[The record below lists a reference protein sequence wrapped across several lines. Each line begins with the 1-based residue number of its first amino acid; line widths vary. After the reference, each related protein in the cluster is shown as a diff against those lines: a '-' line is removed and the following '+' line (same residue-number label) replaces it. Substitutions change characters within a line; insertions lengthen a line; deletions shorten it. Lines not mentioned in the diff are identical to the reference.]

1 MMVMEM
7 EVVGAV
13 GANRS
18 RSEPLLDVGGA
29 KHHAELRV
37 IGRRL
42 LSDFTSATLP
52 SPDSNST
59 GLSTMAAAP
68 NGMVL
73 VQVLVPPGVSA
84 GQQLQLESPYGGR
97 FAVTVPPGVS
107 AGQMMHVHVPGPASG
122 SLQQMAPPTPPA
134 PGPVREE
141 EVDQLAAMFPDM
153 DREVLVLIL
162 ETSGG
167 GMEEAIGQLLELC
180 SEADGTTTPP
190 VQSPASAPSPASTPH
205 ESQMDADER
214 LARQLAGEL
223 QQQSNADERL
233 AHQLAGELQQ
243 QSIDADEELAIALQQ
258 ELAARDGGRGGAGG
272 NLPSSLPRAPPAV
285 PAGAQQQQQGGL
297 ASGATISVSRM
308 RPAGQGGQ
316 PSSSSRVRP
325 STAKLRALKETLKQ
339 KKEKMQQRR
348 GGKARGGRQGAEDG
362 TSLLGG
368 GSADADLEDEAALG
382 GGTPTSQPHS
392 LEDDDAIPTITREQW
407 ERDFGAGTPSAAAAA
422 SPPAAAGGAGAATV
436 VAEPVP
442 VDKYNSRVA
451 RAKLANTAK
460 RRQCSVPLG
469 AGGSTPS
476 SQPASQPATPTFLP
490 ATPTQASPP
499 EQPLTT
505 GDVQVA
511 MTPAAAAPA
520 NLMD

>member
-1 MMVMEM
+1 
-7 EVVGAV
+7 
-13 GANRS
+13 
-18 RSEPLLDVGGA
+18 
-29 KHHAELRV
+29 
-37 IGRRL
+37 
-42 LSDFTSATLP
+42 
-52 SPDSNST
+52 
-59 GLSTMAAAP
+59 MAAAP

-73 VQVLVPPGVSA
+73 VQVLVPPGVNA
-84 GQQLQLESPYGGR
+84 GSQLQLESPYGGR

-107 AGQMMHVHVPGPASG
+107 AGQMMHVHVPGPANG
-122 SLQQMAPPTPPA
+122 HPQQTAPPTPPA

-190 VQSPASAPSPASTPH
+190 SQSPASAPSAERPH

-223 QQQSNADERL
+223 QQQT
-233 AHQLAGELQQ
+233 
-243 QSIDADEELAIALQQ
+243 IDADEELAIALQQ
-258 ELAARDGGRGGAGG
+258 ELSARGGGRGAAGAGG
-272 NLPSSLPRAPPAV
+272 ALPPSLPRAPPAQQ
-285 PAGAQQQQQGGL
+285 PAPAQQQGGL
-297 ASGATISVSRM
+297 SAGATISVSRM

-348 GGKARGGRQGAEDG
+348 GGGKTPRGGRQGAEDG

-368 GSADADLEDEAALG
+368 GSGEVDLEDEAALG
-382 GGTPTSQPHS
+382 GGTPSSQPYS

-407 ERDFGAGTPSAAAAA
+407 ERDFGPGAPSAASPPAA
-422 SPPAAAGGAGAATV
+422 SPPAAAGGADAAAV
-436 VAEPVP
+436 VATPVP

-460 RRQCSVPLG
+460 RRQCTVPLG

-476 SQPASQPATPTFLP
+476 SPPQLP
-490 ATPTQASPP
+490 ATPSQASPP

-511 MTPAAAAPA
+511 MAPAAAAPA
-520 NLMD
+520 VNLMD